1 MGELVN
7 KTGKYTKLLG
17 ENSAFSLSGT
27 ESLYYND
34 EHLVQVKLVGFRES
48 YTFFHYPDIQALL
61 VQPTSW
67 FQRLFG
73 TVFVLIL
80 LTALFFHLPL
90 PYYLMFFGWPLLIG
104 EFFLFLCIVIGTPR
118 FHVYIQTAVQTTRLR
133 NVIHRGQLRKL
144 SAFLDSRCGGA
155 LTVDSVSAPGANS
168 GAEPA
173 AAATAAPDS
182 AAIAT
187 AADSPSAPA
196 AADAPAA
203 ATPVEP
209 GSDSGG
215 NG

>member
-1 MGELVN
+1 MN
-7 KTGKYTKLLG
+7 KTGKYTKLVG
-17 ENSAFSLSGT
+17 ETSGFRLT
-27 ESLYYND
+27 GAEALYYND
-34 EHLVQVKLVGFRES
+34 EHLVQVKVVGFTES
-48 YTFFHYPDIQALL
+48 YTFFHYQDIQALL
-61 VQPTSW
+61 VQPTPW
-67 FQRLFG
+67 FHRLFG

-80 LTALFFHLPL
+80 LTALFCHLPL

-104 EFFLFLCIVIGTPR
+104 ELFLFLCIVIGTPR
-118 FHVYIQTAVQTTRLR
+118 FHVYLQTAVQTTRLR

-144 SAFLDSRCGGA
+144 SDFLDSRCGGA
-155 LTVDSVSAPGANS
+155 LTEDSVSAPGANS

-173 AAATAAPDS
+173 AATPAPDS
-182 AAIAT
+182 AAIGT
-187 AADSPSAPA
+187 AADSPAALA

>member
-1 MGELVN
+1 MN
-7 KTGKYTKLLG
+7 KTGKYTKLVG
-17 ENSAFSLSGT
+17 ENSSFSLSGT

-48 YTFFHYPDIQALL
+48 YTFFHYQDIQALL

-104 EFFLFLCIVIGTPR
+104 EFFLFLCILIGAPR

-155 LTVDSVSAPGANS
+155 LTVDSGSAPGANS
-168 GAEPA
+168 GGAELAP

-182 AAIAT
+182 AAIAA
-187 AADSPSAPA
+187 AADSPAAPA
-196 AADAPAA
+196 AADAPAAA